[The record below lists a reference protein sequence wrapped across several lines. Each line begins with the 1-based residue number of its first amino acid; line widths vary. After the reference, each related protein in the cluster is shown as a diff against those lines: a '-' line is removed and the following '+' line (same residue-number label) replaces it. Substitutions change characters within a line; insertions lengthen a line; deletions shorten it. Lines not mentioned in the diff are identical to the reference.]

1 MEDKYTFISFTV
13 IASILN
19 ILLLIMLVTG
29 LNFYISNIRNYQL
42 NETLNQELSS
52 ITNEFK
58 IKTSTQVKDSTQLKA
73 RFNSTTSISGY
84 LEQLVFKTNEKNVQ
98 VYKSSVLNTSETE
111 ITMEIIL
118 YGSFESVGRVIKE
131 IENELPLT
139 EITESSIEISGNFI
153 KNKLIL
159 KILID
164 KND

>member
-73 RFNSTTSISGY
+73 RF
-84 LEQLVFKTNEKNVQ
+84 
-98 VYKSSVLNTSETE
+98 
-111 ITMEIIL
+111 
-118 YGSFESVGRVIKE
+118 
-131 IENELPLT
+131 
-139 EITESSIEISGNFI
+139 
-153 KNKLIL
+153 KLC
-159 KILID
+159 
-164 KND
+164 